1 MNSKNVSCVGAT
13 RSWSY
18 RSMCVGSLTIE
29 KCSKNFKEEM
39 QIQSAGTAVANQ
51 LCEKTC
57 YF

>member
-13 RSWSY
+13 SD

-51 LCEKTC
+51 LCQKTC

>member
-1 MNSKNVSCVGAT
+1 MNSKNASCDRAT
-13 RSWSY
+13 SD

-51 LCEKTC
+51 LCQKTC